1 MSINMPSKVLMLKGQ
16 RVKQVQFEEG
26 NKKLIIRCERDKR
39 RAAIDPVTRQKGLI
53 NRLVKRQ
60 VGRRLVQSPRTAIT
74 RRQVDANFS
83 VH

>member
-1 MSINMPSKVLMLKGQ
+1 MSVNIPSKVLTLKGQ

-39 RAAIDPVTRQKGLI
+39 STAIDPVTRQKSPI

-60 VGRRLVQSPRTAIT
+60 VGRKLVQSPRTAIT
-74 RRQVDANFS
+74 SRQVDANFS
-83 VH
+83 GL